1 MRDITPDEIKVF
13 RDIISGQFHN
23 FVLLATEF
31 DGINTCVIAALNGEE
46 GNYTSKPLA
55 VLINKE
61 IFTKLINPGS
71 TLVVNKNLVLE

>member
-1 MRDITPDEIKVF
+1 MRDITPEETKVF

-31 DGINTCVIAALNGEE
+31 DGIETCVIAALNGDK
-46 GNYTSKPLA
+46 GNYRTKPLA

-61 IFTKLINPGS
+61 IFHKLINPGS
-71 TLVVNKNLVLE
+71 ILVVNKNLVLE